1 MKAHEDQLAWDV
13 LQPQL
18 DALQACV
25 LRNDVPGMR
34 ALLQTLVPGYTT
46 ADAVVDWV
54 SLARTNDPRLE
65 TL

>member
-1 MKAHEDQLAWDV
+1 
-13 LQPQL
+13 
-18 DALQACV
+18 
-25 LRNDVPGMR
+25 VPGMR

-54 SLARTNDPRLE
+54 SLARTNGPRLE